1 MGGIQ
6 FEGGR
11 IMSPL
16 CYILAL
22 LTVVFAVGC
31 VALRRKGKAF
41 EGMMCKFMASFG
53 FISVAIVGYCMNPR
67 NTYYFCLVCFALFF
81 GFFGDVLLGIKE
93 VAPTFRGKLIPLG
106 TLYFLIG
113 HVFFISAFISISGFN
128 LVALLVGIAG
138 FLFALIMIKVLKMKA
153 DNKLWIIMSIYYGA
167 LAYKISASAV
177 LLLADPCPAWW
188 LAFIGSCLFFIS
200 DTCLAFLYF
209 TPVKRKNMLVTL
221 ELSTYYP
228 AQILLAMS
236 VALM

>member
-1 MGGIQ
+1 
-6 FEGGR
+6 
-11 IMSPL
+11 MSPL
-16 CYILAL
+16 CYVLSVI
-22 LTVVFAVGC
+22 TVVFAVGC
-31 VALRRKGKAF
+31 VTLRRKGKAF

-53 FISVAIVGYCMNPR
+53 FISVAVVGYCMNPHDI
-67 NTYYFCLVCFALFF
+67 YYFCLVCFALMF

-113 HVFFISAFISISGFN
+113 HIFTLSAFISIGGFKAVP
-128 LVALLVGIAG
+128 LIIGIIGIAVA
-138 FLFALIMIKVLKMKA
+138 ALMMKVFKMKV
-153 DNKLWIIMSIYYGA
+153 DKKLAPVMAVYYGA
-167 LAYKISASAV
+167 LVYKVASSAFLAV
-177 LLLADPCPAWW
+177 GEKNPALW
-188 LAFIGSCLFFIS
+188 LAFIGSCLFLVS

-209 TPVKRKNMLVTL
+209 TPVKKKNILVTI

>member
-1 MGGIQ
+1 
-6 FEGGR
+6 
-11 IMSPL
+11 MSPL

-209 TPVKRKNMLVTL
+209 TPVKKKNMLVTL